1 MKQIILIVL
10 TMATLGAS
18 TPVAKAWFGSEEK
31 QRRVEAEQKLVQQ
44 QQATNKWQITTFIL
58 GVGCVLLLVAGTA
71 IGSKAR
77 RDAKP
82 N

>member
-1 MKQIILIVL
+1 MKPIILIVL
-10 TMATLGAS
+10 TTAMLGAS
-18 TPVAKAWFGSEEK
+18 TPTSKAWFGDEEK
-31 QRRVEAEQKLVQQ
+31 QRRIEAEQKLVQE

-58 GVGCVLLLVAGTA
+58 GVAGVLLLGAGTA